1 MKGYALSISERLI
14 VADSGLSLVSVSAGY
29 GETVAL
35 ENVDLEI
42 LAGEA
47 VSVIGRNG
55 LGKSTLLMTIMGHTD
70 LHSGSVYVNG
80 KEITVAKPY
89 QRVWNGLGLVPQERG
104 IFPSLTV
111 DENLAVAVRAGPWTS
126 ERVYSIFP
134 QLDAR
139 RQHLGNQLSG
149 GEQQMLAIGRALV
162 GNPNVLLMDEPSEG
176 LAPVIVEEL
185 QSVINLL
192 REESSMTIVLVEQNS
207 RVALEFSERCIV
219 MNRGRIVRDG
229 SSEILR
235 EDQALLE
242 RLIGVVSSML

>member
-1 MKGYALSISERLI
+1 MAS
-14 VADSGLSLVSVSAGY
+14 SGLSLVSVSAGY

-35 ENVDLEI
+35 ENIDLEI

-55 LGKSTLLMTIMGHTD
+55 VGKSTLLMTIMGHTD
-70 LHSGSVYVNG
+70 LHSGSVHLNG
-80 KEITVAKPY
+80 KEITAAKPC
-89 QRVWNGLGLVPQERG
+89 QRVWNGLGLVPQERL

-111 DENLAVAVRAGPWTS
+111 DENLAVAVRAGSWTS
-126 ERVYSIFP
+126 ARVYSMFP

-139 RQHLGNQLSG
+139 RQNLGNQLSG

-162 GNPNVLLMDEPSEG
+162 GNPKVLLMDEPSEG

-185 QSVINLL
+185 QSVINRL
-192 REESSMTIVLVEQNS
+192 REDSSMTIILVEQNS

-219 MNRGRIVRDG
+219 MNRGRVVRDG
-229 SSEILR
+229 SSEALR
-235 EDQALLE
+235 QDQTLLE
-242 RLIGVVSSML
+242 RLIGVDSSLL

>member
-1 MKGYALSISERLI
+1 MAS
-14 VADSGLSLVSVSAGY
+14 SGLSLVSVSAGY

-35 ENVDLEI
+35 ENIDLEI

-55 LGKSTLLMTIMGHTD
+55 VGKSTLLMTIMGHTD
-70 LHSGSVYVNG
+70 LHSGSVHLNG
-80 KEITVAKPY
+80 KEITAAKPC
-89 QRVWNGLGLVPQERG
+89 QRVWNGLGLVPQERL

-111 DENLAVAVRAGPWTS
+111 DENLAVAVRAGSWTS
-126 ERVYSIFP
+126 ARVYSMFP

-139 RQHLGNQLSG
+139 RQNLGNQLSG

-162 GNPNVLLMDEPSEG
+162 GNPKVLLMDEPSEG

-185 QSVINLL
+185 QSVINRL
-192 REESSMTIVLVEQNS
+192 REESSMTIILVEQNS

-219 MNRGRIVRDG
+219 MNRGQVVRDG
-229 SSEILR
+229 SSEALR
-235 EDQALLE
+235 QDQTLLE
-242 RLIGVVSSML
+242 RLIGVDSSLL

>member
-35 ENVDLEI
+35 EDVDLEI

-55 LGKSTLLMTIMGHTD
+55 VGKSTLLMTIMGHTD

-89 QRVWNGLGLVPQERG
+89 QRVWNGLGLVPQERV

-242 RLIGVVSSML
+242 RLIGVDSSML

>member
-1 MKGYALSISERLI
+1 MAS
-14 VADSGLSLVSVSAGY
+14 SGLSLVSVSAGY

-35 ENVDLEI
+35 ENIDLEI

-55 LGKSTLLMTIMGHTD
+55 VGKSTLLMTIMGHTD
-70 LHSGSVYVNG
+70 LHSGSVHLNG
-80 KEITVAKPY
+80 KEITAAKPC
-89 QRVWNGLGLVPQERG
+89 QRVWNGLGLVPQERL

-111 DENLAVAVRAGPWTS
+111 DENLAVAVRAGSWTS
-126 ERVYSIFP
+126 TRVYSMFP

-139 RQHLGNQLSG
+139 RQNLGNQLSG

-162 GNPNVLLMDEPSEG
+162 GNPKVLLMDEPSEG

-185 QSVINLL
+185 QSVINRL
-192 REESSMTIVLVEQNS
+192 REESSMTIILVEQNS

-219 MNRGRIVRDG
+219 MNRGRVVRDG
-229 SSEILR
+229 SSEALR
-235 EDQALLE
+235 QDQTLLE
-242 RLIGVVSSML
+242 RLIGVDGSLL

>member
-1 MKGYALSISERLI
+1 MAS
-14 VADSGLSLVSVSAGY
+14 SGLSLVSVSAGY

-35 ENVDLEI
+35 ENIDLEI

-55 LGKSTLLMTIMGHTD
+55 VGKSTLLMTIMGHTD
-70 LHSGSVYVNG
+70 LHSGSVHLNG
-80 KEITVAKPY
+80 KDITAAKPC
-89 QRVWNGLGLVPQERG
+89 QRVWNGLGLVPQERL

-111 DENLAVAVRAGPWTS
+111 DENLAVAVRAGSWTS
-126 ERVYSIFP
+126 TRVYSMFP

-139 RQHLGNQLSG
+139 RQNLGNQLSG

-162 GNPNVLLMDEPSEG
+162 GNPKVLLMDEPSEG

-185 QSVINLL
+185 QSVINRL
-192 REESSMTIVLVEQNS
+192 REESSMTIILVEQNS

-219 MNRGRIVRDG
+219 MNRGRVVRDG
-229 SSEILR
+229 SSEALR
-235 EDQALLE
+235 QDQTLLE
-242 RLIGVVSSML
+242 RLIGVDSSLL

>member
-1 MKGYALSISERLI
+1 MAS
-14 VADSGLSLVSVSAGY
+14 SGLSLVSVSAGY

-35 ENVDLEI
+35 ENIDLEI

-55 LGKSTLLMTIMGHTD
+55 VGKSTLLMTIMGHTD
-70 LHSGSVYVNG
+70 LHSGSVHLNG
-80 KEITVAKPY
+80 KEITAAKPC
-89 QRVWNGLGLVPQERG
+89 QRVWNGLGLVPQERL

-111 DENLAVAVRAGPWTS
+111 DENLAVAVRAGSWTS
-126 ERVYSIFP
+126 TRVYSMFP

-139 RQHLGNQLSG
+139 RQNLGNQLSG

-162 GNPNVLLMDEPSEG
+162 GNPKVLLMDEPSEG

-185 QSVINLL
+185 QSVINRL
-192 REESSMTIVLVEQNS
+192 REESSMTIILVEQNS

-219 MNRGRIVRDG
+219 MNRGRVVRDG
-229 SSEILR
+229 SSEALR
-235 EDQALLE
+235 QDQTLLE
-242 RLIGVVSSML
+242 RLIGVDNSLL

>member
-1 MKGYALSISERLI
+1 MVS
-14 VADSGLSLVSVSAGY
+14 SGLSLVSVSAGY

-35 ENVDLEI
+35 ENIDLEI

-55 LGKSTLLMTIMGHTD
+55 VGKSTLLMTIMGHTD
-70 LHSGSVYVNG
+70 LHSGSVHLNG
-80 KEITVAKPY
+80 KEITAAKPC
-89 QRVWNGLGLVPQERG
+89 QRVWNGLGLVPQERL

-111 DENLAVAVRAGPWTS
+111 DENLAVAVRAGSWTS
-126 ERVYSIFP
+126 TRVYSMFP

-139 RQHLGNQLSG
+139 RQNLGNQLSG

-162 GNPNVLLMDEPSEG
+162 GNPKVLLMDEPSEG

-185 QSVINLL
+185 QSVINRL
-192 REESSMTIVLVEQNS
+192 REESSMTIILVEQNS

-219 MNRGRIVRDG
+219 MNRGRVVRDG
-229 SSEILR
+229 SSEALR
-235 EDQALLE
+235 QDQTLLE
-242 RLIGVVSSML
+242 RLIGVDSSLL